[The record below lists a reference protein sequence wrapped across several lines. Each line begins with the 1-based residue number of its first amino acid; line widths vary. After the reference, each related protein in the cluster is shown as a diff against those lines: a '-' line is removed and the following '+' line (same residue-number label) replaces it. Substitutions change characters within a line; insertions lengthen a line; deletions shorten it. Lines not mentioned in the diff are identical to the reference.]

1 MVTEPVDRSGF
12 TVQQSKVVNI
22 AIIEA
27 ERKRERFWSGRVDP
41 NPTRFLT
48 PTLISRRLLS
58 QFF

>member
-22 AIIEA
+22 AIVEA

-48 PTLISRRLLS
+48 RTLISRRLLS
-58 QFF
+58 QFV

>member
-22 AIIEA
+22 AIVEA

-41 NPTRFLT
+41 NPTPFLT

-58 QFF
+58 QFV

>member
-1 MVTEPVDRSGF
+1 MVTEPVNRSGF

-22 AIIEA
+22 AIVEA

-41 NPTRFLT
+41 NPTRFST

-58 QFF
+58 QFV